1 MGFTTGAWIGI
12 AAGVVLAAV
21 DYYLIVHV
29 SQRGQ
34 QEDAATL
41 DESKR
46 RNLKTLMALGFV
58 ILPVLGYLLGNMLV
72 EQGLLP
78 R

>member
-12 AAGVVLAAV
+12 AAGVALAAL
-21 DYYLIVHV
+21 DYFLIVHV

-34 QEDAATL
+34 QEDASTI
-41 DESKR
+41 DESKL
-46 RNLKTLMALGFV
+46 RNLKTIMALGFV